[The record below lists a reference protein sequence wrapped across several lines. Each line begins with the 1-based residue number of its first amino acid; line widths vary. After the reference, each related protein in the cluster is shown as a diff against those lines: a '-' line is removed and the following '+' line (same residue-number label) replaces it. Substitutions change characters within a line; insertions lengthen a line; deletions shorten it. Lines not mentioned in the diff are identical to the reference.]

1 MSEPGPGPVGSGQLM
16 GLRRLWASL
25 IALVLVMVV
34 GTVGYMAFG
43 FSFLDA
49 LFQTVTTVTTVGLE
63 EVHPFG
69 PGEKVFTVILLLS
82 GVATAAYAAG
92 VLIESFVEGY
102 LGGAFRRRRMEKDIR
117 AMRDHVIVCGWG
129 RVGTAITRFLRAGAA
144 DVVVVDTSLDRL
156 ETVQGPF
163 VHGDA
168 TDEDVLRAAG
178 IDRAKALITALN
190 ADADNLYV
198 TLTGRSMRPDLFIVS
213 RAASRPA
220 VAKLHQAGA
229 DRVVDPQDLGGV
241 RMAALALQP
250 HVAEFLD
257 VVMQEDNLAFRLE
270 QVHIPAGSPL
280 AGESLSSARIHEKTG
295 TLVLAMREPG
305 ASFRTNPLPTDR
317 IVAGDV
323 LIVIGDAEEVEKLRR
338 LVGPGPEGSR

>member
-1 MSEPGPGPVGSGQLM
+1 MSEPGPALVGSGRLL

-25 IALVLVMVV
+25 IALGVVMAI

-43 FSFLDA
+43 YSLLDA
-49 LFQTVTTVTTVGLE
+49 VFQTVTTITTVGFG

-69 PGEKVFTVILLLS
+69 PGEKVFTIVLLFL

-92 VLIESFVEGY
+92 VLIESLVEGY
-102 LGGAFRRRRMEKDIR
+102 LGGAFRRRKMEKEIGS
-117 AMRDHVIVCGWG
+117 MRDHVIVCGWG
-129 RVGTAITRFLRAGAA
+129 RVGTAIARFLRSGPAG
-144 DVVVVDTSLDRL
+144 VVVVDTSLERL
-156 ETVQGPF
+156 QTVEGPY

-168 TDEDVLRAAG
+168 TDEEVLRAAG
-178 IDRAKALITALN
+178 IDRARALITALN

-213 RAASRPA
+213 RAASKPA
-220 VAKLHQAGA
+220 VAKLRQAGA

-257 VVMQEDNLAFRLE
+257 IVMQEDNLAFRLE
-270 QVHIPAGSPL
+270 QVEIPAGSPL
-280 AGESLSSARIHEKTG
+280 AGQTLRSARVHEHTG
-295 TLVLAMREPG
+295 ALVLAMREPG
-305 ASFRTNPLPTDR
+305 GSFRTNPSPTAQ
-317 IVAGDV
+317 IVPGEV
-323 LIVIGDAEEVEKLRR
+323 LIVIGDAQQVERLRV
-338 LVGPGPEGSR
+338 LVGLP